1 MSFLASLY
9 NIKNPARALSWAY
22 ILAFS
27 VIAMFTLAGHGTTFY
42 IMKKQ
47 AESTEVTYHISRLR
61 GLVQRIPYHIIN
73 YKQHVSEVDR
83 MILLQAIKEVEA
95 SHEFLTEKVGKNE
108 TISPRLSE
116 IYFRSRFEIND
127 NMALFL
133 DKISLCSNEDHQYGQ
148 PAEVCEQASQN
159 LNAGLLT
166 ALTGG
171 FDVALEGYREET
183 IRKID
188 SYHRLQVIGTLI
200 ILLVLLL
207 EGALIFRP
215 LIHKITVYHRLLLK
229 QALEDPLTKLRN
241 RRAFVRSATGELRQA
256 ARDKESV
263 SVVLMDLDK
272 FKLVNDNYG
281 HDVGDSVLKH
291 FSKMLRKHLRGG
303 DIIGRIG
310 GEEFAVVLPR
320 ETGKDLAFQVLD
332 RMRALVADTPCPYN
346 DKSGKLC
353 YLNYSVSI
361 GVVSL
366 VPVGETI
373 EELLA
378 RADEMLYKAK
388 ETGRN
393 KVVAEE

>member
-9 NIKNPARALSWAY
+9 NVKNPANALSWAY
-22 ILAFS
+22 IVAFS
-27 VIAMFTLAGHGTTFY
+27 VIALFTLAGHGTTYY

-47 AESTEVTYHISRLR
+47 TESTEVTYHISRLR
-61 GLVQRIPYHIIN
+61 GLVQRIPYHISN
-73 YKQHVSEVDR
+73 YQQHVSEVDR
-83 MILLQAIKEVEA
+83 MLLLQAIKEVET
-95 SHEFLTEKVGKNE
+95 SHDFLTEKVGKKK
-108 TISPRLSE
+108 TISARLSE
-116 IYFRSRFEIND
+116 IYFRSRFEINA

-133 DKISLCSNEDHQYGQ
+133 EKISLCSNEDHQYGK
-148 PAEVCEQASQN
+148 PAEVCEVVSKN
-159 LNAGLLT
+159 LSAGLLS

-183 IRKID
+183 VRKID
-188 SYHRLQVIGTLI
+188 GYHRLQVMGTFI

-207 EGALIFRP
+207 EAILIFRP
-215 LIHKITVYHRLLLK
+215 LIHKISVYHRLLLK

-241 RRAFVRSATGELRQA
+241 RRAFVKSATGELRQA

-303 DIIGRIG
+303 DISGRIG

-320 ETGKDLAFQVLD
+320 ETHAELAFQVLD
-332 RMRALVADTPCPYN
+332 RMRELVASTPCPYN
-346 DKSGKLC
+346 DKSGRLC
-353 YLNYSVSI
+353 SLNYSVSI

-366 VPVGETI
+366 VPEKETI
-373 EELLA
+373 EELLV

-393 KVVAEE
+393 KVVAE